1 MVVVNW
7 VILIAGIVGLGVAA
21 YGLVALTARAVRRGR
36 YLDIA
41 LAVAVAVATM
51 VLLAA
56 FGDRFIR

>member
-21 YGLVALTARAVRRGR
+21 YGLVALTARAVRRR
-36 YLDIA
+36 SYLDIV
-41 LAVAVAVATM
+41 LAVAAAVVTV

>member
-21 YGLVALTARAVRRGR
+21 YGLVALTVRAVRRR
-36 YLDIA
+36 SYLDIV
-41 LAVAVAVATM
+41 LAVAAAVVTV